1 MTVAGKARELVEAFV
16 ALDVRA
22 TFDPNNVQPPCVVV
36 APNGFSFDRLGDDC
50 LTYRFNLYTVAP
62 GARLADSLP
71 TLDALVEAVREV
83 VDFRD
88 ARPASYPFGEGELP
102 AYMIPVEL
110 DGEW

>member
-1 MTVAGKARELVEAFV
+1 MSVTGKARELVEAFV

-22 TFDPNNVQPPCVVV
+22 TSDPNNVQPPCVVV
-36 APNGFSFDRLGDDC
+36 APNGFTFDHLGADC
-50 LTYRFNLYTVAP
+50 LTYRFNLYAVAP

-71 TLDALVEAVREV
+71 TLDTLVEAVRQV
-83 VDFRD
+83 VDIKD
-88 ARPASYPFGEGELP
+88 VRPASYPFGEGELP